1 MSEQDRPDLSARR
14 RPRPVENLADPA
26 DPAAPP
32 TTPIT
37 GTNGTSG
44 PDSTAGTDSAP
55 EQAQSAP
62 PAAPNPGTER
72 QRPPMVAIDT
82 GSTATYAIQYR
93 LTEAER
99 NQLLRMQEARGDRR
113 GIDTMRWF
121 LATYGEQA
129 IIQARRETE
138 ARQHHYR

>member
-14 RPRPVENLADPA
+14 RPRPVDNLADPA
-26 DPAAPP
+26 DPAAAPAAAP
-32 TTPIT
+32 ATPI
-37 GTNGTSG
+37 NG
-44 PDSTAGTDSAP
+44 TAGTTGTTETAGATGGGASTTPD
-55 EQAQSAP
+55 
-62 PAAPNPGTER
+62 AAAER
-72 QRPPMVAIDT
+72 SRPPMVAIDT

-129 IIQARRETE
+129 ITQARRETE